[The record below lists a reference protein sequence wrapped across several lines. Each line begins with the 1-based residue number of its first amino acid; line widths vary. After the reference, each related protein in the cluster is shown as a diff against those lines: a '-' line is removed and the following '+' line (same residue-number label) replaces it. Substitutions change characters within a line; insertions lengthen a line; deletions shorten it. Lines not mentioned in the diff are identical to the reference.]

1 MAEGGEMNIF
11 ERLHAALENARA
23 EQDLP
28 DYIAHDVET
37 ILQRRPDFAPREAE
51 LERLIEMLNI
61 YDTYGQTGYLGMG
74 VDSVILKGA
83 LDKLLR

>member
-1 MAEGGEMNIF
+1 MNIF
-11 ERLHAALENARA
+11 ERLHAALENART

-37 ILQRRPDFAPREAE
+37 ILKRRSDFAPREAE

-74 VDSVILKGA
+74 VDSVILQGA
-83 LDKLLR
+83 IDKLLR